1 METSRLG
8 LPPFVLAFVL
18 VLVVAARPAPPS
30 FEVWAADQNGNDIY
44 RLDPDGAVLG
54 TIDVEATAGAKRPHT
69 LHRSHDGTQLF
80 SANTAAN
87 QATVHA
93 LPTGALVA
101 RIEGVGKGPH
111 AVHPHPSDP
120 RRAYVC
126 NIAAQAKDSAGK
138 PDLGET
144 IAELNRDAAGTWTVG
159 RRLDLR
165 ADLALADSARFPSRR
180 PVMAAFTADGA
191 RMLVTL
197 FHGGVAVVDLAS
209 WRVVQAWGSDQVARH
224 GTIAVHSPDGRE
236 VYVTAGS
243 ATASWLYVF
252 DVSAEPAL
260 LASHDLS
267 AWGKDAH
274 GAAVRPG
281 TRELWVVHRASGTV
295 TVHPLDRIRDPH
307 TPAVVAIGGEIP
319 DLIEFA
325 PDGGRAYLTLRGP
338 NPAPTIPF
346 PLAGKT
352 PGVAI
357 VDAAARS
364 LWKVVPLGDAQ
375 QSDFH
380 GVAVIPSR

>member
-1 METSRLG
+1 MGKTRVV
-8 LPPFVLAFVL
+8 LPLCFVL
-18 VLVVAARPAPPS
+18 VLAERPTPAA

-54 TIDVEATAGAKRPHT
+54 TIDVEAAAGAKRPHT
-69 LHRSHDGTQLF
+69 LHRSHDGTQF
-80 SANTAAN
+80 FMANTAAN
-87 QATVHA
+87 QATIHA

-101 RIEGVGKGPH
+101 RIDAVGKAPH

-126 NIAAQAKDSAGK
+126 NIAAQARDSAGK

-144 IAELNRDAAGTWTVG
+144 ITELIRDAGGTWTVG

-165 ADLALADSARFPSRR
+165 ADPALADTTKFPSRR
-180 PVMAAFTADGA
+180 PVMAAFTTDGTK
-191 RMLVTL
+191 MLVTL

-209 WRVVQAWGSDQVARH
+209 WRVVRAWGADSVARH
-224 GTIAVHSPDGRE
+224 GTITVTSADGRE

-243 ATASWLYVF
+243 ATTSWLYVF
-252 DVSAEPAL
+252 DVSGEPAL
-260 LASHDLS
+260 RAAHDLS

-274 GAAVRPG
+274 GAAIRPG

-295 TVHPLDRIRDPH
+295 TIHPLDRIRAAH
-307 TPAVVAIGGEIP
+307 TPAVVTIGTEIP

-325 PDGGRAYLTLRGP
+325 PDGSRAYLTLRGP

-380 GVAVIPSR
+380 GVAVIPAK

>member
-1 METSRLG
+1 MKESRLG
-8 LPPFVLAFVL
+8 LPLGVLGIAFVL
-18 VLVVAARPAPPS
+18 LLAAGPAPAA

-87 QATVHA
+87 QVTVHA

-101 RIEGVGKGPH
+101 RIDGVGKGPH
-111 AVHPHPSDP
+111 AVHPHPTDP

-126 NIAAQAKDSAGK
+126 NIAAQAKDSSGK

-144 IAELNRDAAGTWTVG
+144 IAELTQDAGGTWSVR

-165 ADLALADSARFPSRR
+165 ADQALADSARFPSRR

-191 RMLVTL
+191 KMLVTL

-209 WRVVQAWGSDQVARH
+209 WRVVQAWGSEHVARH
-224 GTIAVHSPDGRE
+224 GTITVSSPDGRE

-274 GAAVRPG
+274 GAAIRPG

-295 TVHPLDRIRDPH
+295 TVHPLDKIRYAH

-325 PDGGRAYLTLRGP
+325 PDGSRAYLTLRGP
-338 NPAPTIPF
+338 KPAPTIPF

-357 VDAAARS
+357 VDAAART

-375 QSDFH
+375 ESDFH